1 MRTPSYT
8 DGIVKLLV
16 GAGRLLVLVLLLLLI
31 MGETR
36 RNREI
41 WFGFTY
47 DVVIMLRFVG
57 HTSSSL

>member
-1 MRTPSYT
+1 M
-8 DGIVKLLV
+8 KLLV